1 MTSKP
6 TAAKPAPYADVNTG
20 MTANPRRTQ
29 I

>member
-1 MTSKP
+1 MTTKT
-6 TAAKPAPYADVNTG
+6 TAAKPAPYADVNVG